1 MELEL
6 LRVYFSEGTNGTL
19 ACNGITICATI
30 ELPWKNNSA
39 RISCIP
45 EGRYSLI
52 KRYSP
57 TFRNHYLLENVPD
70 RQYILIH
77 PANNALHEL
86 KGCIAPVSIITGIG
100 QGSLSVKALQA
111 VHSHLSVAFDSDEK
125 VFITIKKNHYEKNS
139 QTVTTTHT
147 FLF

>member
-6 LRVYFSEGTNGTL
+6 LRAYFLEGTNGTL

-45 EGRYSLI
+45 EGRYPLI

-57 TFRNHYLLENVPD
+57 KFRNHYLVEDVPD
-70 RQYILIH
+70 RQYILLH
-77 PANNALHEL
+77 PANNALLEL

-100 QGSLSVKALQA
+100 QGSLSVRAMQTLHSQLLPALNTN
-111 VHSHLSVAFDSDEK
+111 EK
-125 VFITIKKNHYEKNS
+125 VFITIKKK
-139 QTVTTTHT
+139 
-147 FLF
+147 

>member
-6 LRVYFSEGTNGTL
+6 IRKYHPQGTNGTI
-19 ACNGITICATI
+19 AYNGQTICATI

-57 TFRNHYLLENVPD
+57 HFRSHFMLQDVPG
-70 RQYILIH
+70 RSYILIH
-77 PANNALHEL
+77 PANYALVEL
-86 KGCIAPVSIITGIG
+86 KGCIAPVSLITGIG
-100 QGSLSVKALQA
+100 EGIYSVKAMQKIISLLA
-111 VHSHLSVAFDSDEK
+111 PAYDRKELI
-125 VFITIKKNHYEKNS
+125 FITIKK
-139 QTVTTTHT
+139 
-147 FLF
+147 

>member
-6 LRVYFSEGTNGTL
+6 IREYFSQGTNGTL
-19 ACNGITICATI
+19 AFNGFAICATI

-57 TFRNHYLLENVPD
+57 HFKSHFMLEDVPD

-77 PANNALHEL
+77 PANNALLEL
-86 KGCIAPVSIITGIG
+86 KGCIAPVSLITGIG
-100 QGSLSVKALQA
+100 KGIQSVKALQKIIG
-111 VHSHLSVAFDSDEK
+111 LLAFPFDNK
-125 VFITIKKNHYEKNS
+125 QPVFITIKKKIA
-139 QTVTTTHT
+139 
-147 FLF
+147 

>member
-6 LRVYFSEGTNGTL
+6 QRRYYPQGTNGTL
-19 ACNGITICATI
+19 ACNGLTICATI
-30 ELPWKNNSA
+30 ELPWKNNGT

-57 TFRNHYLLENVPD
+57 HLKDHLMLKDVPD

-77 PANNALHEL
+77 PANNALLEL
-86 KGCIAPVSIITGIG
+86 EGCIAPVSLITGIG
-100 QGSLSVKALQA
+100 QGIQSVPAMKKIISILA
-111 VHSHLSVAFDSDEK
+111 HAFDSEQP
-125 VFITIKKNHYEKNS
+125 VFIIIKKEI
-139 QTVTTTHT
+139 V
-147 FLF
+147 

>member
-6 LRVYFSEGTNGTL
+6 IREYYPQGTNGIL
-19 ACNGITICATI
+19 ACNGLTICATI
-30 ELPWKNNSA
+30 ELPWKNNNA

-57 TFRNHYLLENVPD
+57 RFKTHLMLKDVPY

-77 PANNALHEL
+77 PANNAALEL
-86 KGCIAPVSIITGIG
+86 KGCIAPVSITTGAG
-100 QGSLSVKALQA
+100 QGANSVKALQKII
-111 VHSHLSVAFDSDEK
+111 SLLSPAFDK
-125 VFITIKKNHYEKNS
+125 NQPVFITIKKN
-139 QTVTTTHT
+139 
-147 FLF
+147 

>member
-6 LRVYFSEGTNGTL
+6 IRKYFPGGTNGTL
-19 ACNGITICATI
+19 VCNGLTICATI

-45 EGRYSLI
+45 QGRYCLV

-57 TFRNHYLLENVPD
+57 HFKTHFMLKDVPN

-77 PANNALHEL
+77 PANNAALEL
-86 KGCIAPVSIITGIG
+86 KGCIAPVSLITGIG
-100 QGSLSVKALQA
+100 AGIHSVKAMQNLI
-111 VHSHLSVAFDSDEK
+111 SLLSPAFQNNQP
-125 VFITIKKNHYEKNS
+125 VFITIKTKANEENS
-139 QTVTTTHT
+139 N
-147 FLF
+147 

>member
-6 LRVYFSEGTNGTL
+6 LREYFLQGTNGTL
-19 ACNGITICATI
+19 ACNGIAICATI

-45 EGRYSLI
+45 EGRYRLI

-57 TFRNHYLLENVPD
+57 KFTNHYLLENVPD

-77 PANNALHEL
+77 PANNALLEL

-100 QGSLSVKALQA
+100 QGSLSVKAMQA
-111 VHSHLSVAFDSDEK
+111 IHNHLAKVFGSDEK
-125 VFITIKKNHYEKNS
+125 NFITIKRNHYEKNK
-139 QTVTTTHT
+139 
-147 FLF
+147 

>member
-6 LRVYFSEGTNGTL
+6 LREYFLQGTNGTI
-19 ACNGITICATI
+19 ACNGIAICATI

-57 TFRNHYLLENVPD
+57 KFKNHYLLENVQD

-77 PANNALHEL
+77 PANNALTEL

-100 QGSLSVKALQA
+100 QGVRSLKAMQAIHNQLSVL
-111 VHSHLSVAFDSDEK
+111 DSDEK
-125 VFITIKKNHYEKNS
+125 VFITIKKK
-139 QTVTTTHT
+139 
-147 FLF
+147 

>member
-6 LRVYFSEGTNGTL
+6 LREYFSVGTNGTL
-19 ACNGITICATI
+19 TCNGIAICATI

-45 EGRYSLI
+45 EGRYPLI

-57 TFRNHYLLENVPD
+57 KFKNHYLLENVPD

-77 PANNALHEL
+77 PANNALIEL

-100 QGSLSVKALQA
+100 QGSLSVKAMQA
-111 VHSHLSVAFDSDEK
+111 IHSHLSTALGSDEK
-125 VFITIKKNHYEKNS
+125 IFITLKKKS
-139 QTVTTTHT
+139 
-147 FLF
+147 L

>member
-6 LRVYFSEGTNGTL
+6 IRKYYAEGTNGTL
-19 ACNGITICATI
+19 AYNGLTICATI

-45 EGRYSLI
+45 EGRYPLI

-57 TFRNHYLLENVPD
+57 RFKNHFMLENVRN

-77 PANNALHEL
+77 PANDAALEL
-86 KGCIAPVSIITGIG
+86 KGCIAPVSLITGIG
-100 QGSLSVKALQA
+100 QGIHSVKAMQRIISLVDPPFGQ
-111 VHSHLSVAFDSDEK
+111 SHPI
-125 VFITIKKNHYEKNS
+125 FITIKKEIK
-139 QTVTTTHT
+139 
-147 FLF
+147 

>member
-6 LRVYFSEGTNGTL
+6 LREYFSEGTNGTL
-19 ACNGITICATI
+19 ACNGIRICATI

-45 EGRYSLI
+45 EGRYLLE

-57 TFRNHYLLENVPD
+57 KFRHHYLVNDVPD

-77 PANNALHEL
+77 PANNALTEL
-86 KGCIAPVSIITGIG
+86 KGCIAPVSIIRGIG
-100 QGSLSVKALQA
+100 QGALSLQA
-111 VHSHLSVAFDSDEK
+111 MQHLSSYLL
-125 VFITIKKNHYEKNS
+125 I
-139 QTVTTTHT
+139 
-147 FLF
+147 

>member
-6 LRVYFSEGTNGTL
+6 LREYFLQGTNGII
-19 ACNGITICATI
+19 ACNGIAICATI

-57 TFRNHYLLENVPD
+57 KFKNHYLLENVPD

-77 PANNALHEL
+77 PANNALIEL

-100 QGSLSVKALQA
+100 EGACSLKAMAAIHSQLSVLG
-111 VHSHLSVAFDSDEK
+111 STEK
-125 VFITIKKNHYEKNS
+125 VFITIKKK
-139 QTVTTTHT
+139 
-147 FLF
+147 

>member
-6 LRVYFSEGTNGTL
+6 LRAYFLQGTNGTI
-19 ACNGITICATI
+19 ACNGIAICATI

-57 TFRNHYLLENVPD
+57 KFKNHYLLENVQD

-77 PANNALHEL
+77 PANNALTEL

-100 QGSLSVKALQA
+100 QGAGSLKAMQAIHNQLSVL
-111 VHSHLSVAFDSDEK
+111 DSNEK
-125 VFITIKKNHYEKNS
+125 VFITIKKK
-139 QTVTTTHT
+139 
-147 FLF
+147 

>member
-6 LRVYFSEGTNGTL
+6 LRHYFSEGTNGTL
-19 ACNGITICATI
+19 ACNGIIICATI

-45 EGRYSLI
+45 EGRYRLV

-57 TFRNHYLLENVPD
+57 KFRNHYLVNDVPY

-77 PANNALHEL
+77 PANNAKTEL

-100 QGSLSVKALQA
+100 QGALSLQA
-111 VHSHLSVAFDSDEK
+111 MQHLNSYLLRAFERNET
-125 VFITIKKNHYEKNS
+125 VFITIKKNDHEKNS
-139 QTVTTTHT
+139 QQVTTTNT
-147 FLF
+147 GVF

>member
-6 LRVYFSEGTNGTL
+6 KRRYYPQGTNGTL
-19 ACNGITICATI
+19 AYNGLTICATI
-30 ELPWKNNSA
+30 ELPWKNNST

-57 TFRNHYLLENVPD
+57 HLKDHLMLEDVPD

-77 PANNALHEL
+77 PANNALLEL
-86 KGCIAPVSIITGIG
+86 EGCIAPVSLITGIG
-100 QGSLSVKALQA
+100 QGIQSVLAMKKIISILA
-111 VHSHLSVAFDSDEK
+111 HAFDNK
-125 VFITIKKNHYEKNS
+125 QPVFIIIKKEI
-139 QTVTTTHT
+139 V
-147 FLF
+147 